1 MLTTKGPGSRGS
13 IPALVMRTG
22 LIQPVDPVNA
32 RNDVSADHVR
42 NVTGWP
48 TDSAPLSPQFVPPA
62 PTSPLPTVTALPV
75 AQPAPAVAATVV
87 ATPPKPLP
95 GSPVTPPPHHK
106 HGSARHHWHLM
117 HRHEHPMVSDIKRL
131 HPNAGIHGAEDTL
144 LGEWNGYPTAKF
156 EIAASPP
163 QHAAMNAAEQLRQA
177 ARALN
182 HIGLGALPPE
192 LVAGP
197 LAALMRGGAVELHF
211 QNGVVVRT
219 AP

>member
-22 LIQPVDPVNA
+22 LIQPIDPVNA
-32 RNDVSADHVR
+32 RNDIRSQHVR
-42 NVTGWP
+42 DVTHWP
-48 TDSAPLSPQFVPPA
+48 VAEGAMSPSFVPPSLGPA
-62 PTSPLPTVTALPV
+62 PTVTPML
-75 AQPAPAVAATVV
+75 PAPPSAVTTAVARTVV
-87 ATPPKPLP
+87 ATPPTPLP
-95 GSPVTPPPHHK
+95 GAPSTPPPA
-106 HGSARHHWHLM
+106 HGSARHHWHMM
-117 HRHEHPMVSDIKRL
+117 HRHQHPMIADIKRL
-131 HPNAGIHGAEDTL
+131 HPHAGIHGAEDTL
-144 LGEWNGYPTAKF
+144 LGEWNGFPTAKF

-163 QHAAMNAAEQLRQA
+163 AHVAQSAAEKLRQA
-177 ARALN
+177 AQALN
-182 HIGLGALPPE
+182 RIGLGSLPPE

>member
-22 LIQPVDPVNA
+22 LIQPVDPMRA
-32 RNDVSADHVR
+32 RADVGAQHVR
-42 NVTGWP
+42 DVTGWP
-48 TDSAPLSPQFVPPA
+48 TATVPLSPQFVPPA
-62 PTSPLPTVTALPV
+62 LGPVPSVTPMIP
-75 AQPAPAVAATVV
+75 AQPAPAVAQTVV

-95 GSPVTPPPHHK
+95 GSPVTPLPKHK
-106 HGSARHHWHLM
+106 HGSARHAWHQM

-131 HPNAGIHGAEDTL
+131 HPKAGIHGAEDTL
-144 LGEWNGYPTAKF
+144 LGEWNGYPVAKF

-163 QHAAMNAAEQLRQA
+163 AHAAQSAAEQLRQA
-177 ARALN
+177 ARSLN